1 MQTQEKHEDK
11 IYKVYRE
18 RVSLNVKDIKTNYV
32 KVHTF
37 KKTENDKTIYIFT
50 VMPIE

>member
-11 IYKVYRE
+11 IYRVYRE
-18 RVSLNVKDIKTNYV
+18 RVSLNVSDIKTNYV
-32 KVHTF
+32 KVHIF
-37 KKTENDKTIYIFT
+37 KKTENGKTIYIFT